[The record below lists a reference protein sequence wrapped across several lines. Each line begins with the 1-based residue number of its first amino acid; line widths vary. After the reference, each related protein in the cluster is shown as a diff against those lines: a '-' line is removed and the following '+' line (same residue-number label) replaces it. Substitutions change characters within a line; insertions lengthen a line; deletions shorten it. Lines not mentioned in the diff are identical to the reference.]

1 MKAVFGGL
9 LLAAGL
15 AAAEAKADPG
25 PDPAPARTSA
35 STATSRFH
43 PAQLWGGIGYY
54 NTSVSVCFFG
64 VCGSSGVGQ
73 FGFNGGGSYVFHQ
86 FNRDVSALGFGN
98 IALAFGSASS
108 FPITVGGGIRG
119 EHLGPIQLS
128 GLAGL
133 TIAPISGGNGTK
145 VGIGFGVQGNYP
157 IPQVMPNLGVQAA
170 LMYHILSDSFSIFTF
185 NAGVSY
191 ILPY

>member
-9 LLAAGL
+9 LLAAAV
-15 AAAEAKADPG
+15 AAGAKADPG

-35 STATSRFH
+35 STASSRYR
-43 PAQLWGGIGYY
+43 PAQVWGGIGYY
-54 NTSVSVCFFG
+54 NTSVSVCAFG
-64 VCGSSGVGQ
+64 FCGSSGVGQ
-73 FGFNGGGSYVFHQ
+73 FGFNGGGSYGFPL
-86 FNRDVSALGFGN
+86 NPDISALAWGN
-98 IALAFGSASS
+98 VALAFGSASS

-119 EHLGPIQLS
+119 DHLGPVQLS

-133 TIAPISGGNGTK
+133 TVAPISGGAGTK
-145 VGIGFGVQGNYP
+145 VGLALGVQGNYP

-170 LMYHILSDSFSIFTF
+170 FMYHILSDSFSIFTF

-191 ILPY
+191 TLPY

>member
-9 LLAAGL
+9 LLAAVL

-64 VCGSSGVGQ
+64 
-73 FGFNGGGSYVFHQ
+73 
-86 FNRDVSALGFGN
+86 R
-98 IALAFGSASS
+98 ASLRRI
-108 FPITVGGGIRG
+108 FDTFDRGAEIITEPAVRR
-119 EHLGPIQLS
+119 
-128 GLAGL
+128 
-133 TIAPISGGNGTK
+133 
-145 VGIGFGVQGNYP
+145 
-157 IPQVMPNLGVQAA
+157 
-170 LMYHILSDSFSIFTF
+170 
-185 NAGVSY
+185 
-191 ILPY
+191 